1 MPSASSLPSTLE
13 PLTRRNA
20 TILLDELWRP
30 SLAQLIEVLE
40 RIRDELA
47 TSVAGTAAPVVA
59 SSPLGDVPVQS
70 IEGAGAAG
78 RTPFDRTSR
87 HETGDRATNESDATS
102 ARSSDLA
109 DGSIAHEHQAESP
122 GRSSHPRGSADRPK
136 RRPWKL
142 IAVISSLAVVIAAGI
157 AAFLLSRSDDKP
169 RHSTSPAAAHLES
182 LLPPRASTCTEKGA
196 PPRGAARVGCRSTPE
211 AGQTSVDLTF
221 DLYPGRTSARQA
233 FGETVPAEVV
243 TTERVCPNGPD
254 RSEYSDSHKKT
265 VGLLACWIARER
277 PYIAWTHDAAGVVAL
292 EAGQKGTP
300 LKEAFDVWKDM
311 PISPP

>member
-1 MPSASSLPSTLE
+1 MLLVVIGPNWATCTDDEGRRRLEDPNDYVRLEVQSALAKPDLRVIPVLVGDAKMPSASSLPSTLE

-142 IAVISSLAVVIAAGI
+142 IAVISSP
-157 AAFLLSRSDDKP
+157 SRS
-169 RHSTSPAAAHLES
+169 
-182 LLPPRASTCTEKGA
+182 
-196 PPRGAARVGCRSTPE
+196 
-211 AGQTSVDLTF
+211 
-221 DLYPGRTSARQA
+221 
-233 FGETVPAEVV
+233 
-243 TTERVCPNGPD
+243 
-254 RSEYSDSHKKT
+254 
-265 VGLLACWIARER
+265 
-277 PYIAWTHDAAGVVAL
+277 
-292 EAGQKGTP
+292 
-300 LKEAFDVWKDM
+300 
-311 PISPP
+311 